1 MSDFKA
7 FYQGLPSADR
17 KRFAEA
23 AGTSTA
29 YIEVHLIP
37 RRKIPKPP
45 LMGRLAD
52 ACRVCGGHLTQEDL
66 LAFFYRTE
74 PTTPAAA

>member
-7 FYQGLPSADR
+7 FYQGLPSVDR
-17 KRFAEA
+17 KRFAET

-45 LMGRLAD
+45 LMARLAD
-52 ACRVCGGHLTQEDL
+52 ACNSMGSAITQDDL
-66 LAFFYRTE
+66 LAFFYRTDS
-74 PTTPAAA
+74 TTPAAA